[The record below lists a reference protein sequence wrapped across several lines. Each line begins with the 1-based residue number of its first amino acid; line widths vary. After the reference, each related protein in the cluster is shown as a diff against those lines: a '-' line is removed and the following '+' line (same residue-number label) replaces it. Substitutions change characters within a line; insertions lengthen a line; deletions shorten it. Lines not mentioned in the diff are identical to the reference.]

1 MITSPKK
8 NRKKKAAIKPT
19 SLSNEL
25 AIQKKWKLRPRF
37 ETFYQFEKLVYSEFL
52 NEKEEHIKQCN
63 GLSKILQFAAQ
74 RTRYYRK
81 LFKKLKISATD
92 IISPS
97 QLHQIPPLTKLD
109 ILDHS
114 KKMQA
119 KFLPEGHSFSGFTM
133 SSGTTGKPTVV
144 PGTNLTRF
152 FFCYLQQRGLRWY
165 RINPMATLAAI
176 RLPSQLPPT
185 QDGHELEIGHT
196 LKLEQWKNVGS
207 FFYTGPFIG
216 FSVFNHIDNQA
227 DWLHACNPD
236 YLLTYSETIE
246 HLAFA
251 FQDRET
257 PASLKGVI
265 AISEQLTPQMA
276 RHAQKTFG
284 VPIFQNYGL
293 NEVGIVATKC
303 REGNRYHVHTE
314 HCLVEICDESG
325 KPCAPGETGK
335 ILVTSL
341 NNYAMPLIRYDTDD
355 LAVAVEGPCPCG
367 RTLPSFG
374 EVTGRYSRIAYLPE
388 NTLGY
393 VGAIRDALEH
403 MPADLSKNLRQF
415 QVHQHNDNTFELRLF
430 APGGLPEPFTQRV
443 VAAWENA
450 LGGND
455 LKLTILEVEE
465 IMRNPGGKFQDFTS
479 DFYLK
484 AE

>member
-1 MITSPKK
+1 MISPTKK
-8 NRKKKAAIKPT
+8 TREKRVAIKPT
-19 SLSNEL
+19 SLSKEL
-25 AIQKKWKLRPRF
+25 EIQKKWKLRSRF
-37 ETFYQFEKLVYSEFL
+37 AKFYQFEKLVYSEFL
-52 NEKEEHIKQCN
+52 TEQEEHIKQCR
-63 GLSKILQFAAQ
+63 GLSKILQFAEQ

-81 LFKKLKISATD
+81 LFRKQKISATD
-92 IISPS
+92 ITNPS

-109 ILDHS
+109 ILDYS

-144 PGTNLTRF
+144 NSTNLTRF

-165 RINPMATLAAI
+165 RLDPMATLAVI
-176 RLPSQLPPT
+176 RLPSQLPLT
-185 QDGHELEIGHT
+185 EDGQELEIGHT
-196 LKLEQWKNVGS
+196 LKLKNWKNVGY
-207 FFYTGPFIG
+207 FFHTGPFIG
-216 FSVFNHIDNQA
+216 FSVFNHIDKQA
-227 DWLHACNPD
+227 DWLYERDPD
-236 YLLTYSETIE
+236 YLVTYSETLE

-251 FQDRET
+251 FQDRKK
-257 PASLKGVI
+257 PASLKGVL
-265 AISEQLTPQMA
+265 AISEQLTLQMA
-276 RHAQKTFG
+276 RHAKKTFG
-284 VPIFQNYGL
+284 VPVFQNYGL
-293 NEVGIVATKC
+293 NEIGIVATKC

-314 HCLVEICDESG
+314 HCLVEICDDSG

-335 ILVTSL
+335 LLVTSL

-355 LAVAVEGPCPCG
+355 LAVAVDGPCPCG

-374 EVTGRYSRIAYLPE
+374 EVTGRYSRIAFLPE

-403 MPADLSKNLRQF
+403 MPAELSRNLRQF
-415 QVHQHNDNTFELRLF
+415 QVHQYNDNTFELRLF
-430 APGGLPEPFTQRV
+430 APGGIPESFTQRIV
-443 VAAWENA
+443 SAWRNA

-455 LKLTILEVEE
+455 RKLTILEVEE
-465 IMRNPGGKFQDFTS
+465 IMRNPCGKFQDFTS